1 MTGTHLTQT
10 PDPGSSCVKFRGDTI
25 TFSLDLPQPISGSA
39 WLRTTLG
46 NIETTR
52 SEIIKAVS
60 QDDPILARA
69 WYDIPMTQVNPK
81 RFEVTIALTEVGH
94 FEAKCLFFKSNDST
108 PVWPAG
114 DNVVINVEPADVCCG
129 NIIYNAFVRQFG
141 PNKSGGVRNTNEK
154 TAGIQALDREGYTVI
169 PPSGTFR
176 DLIREL
182 DFIIH
187 TLGCRILHL
196 LPINPTPTT
205 YGRMGRF
212 GSPYAA
218 LDFTGI
224 DPALAVFDPKATPL
238 EQFIELVDAVHRRN
252 AKIIIDLA
260 PNHTGWAA
268 ELHETHPHWLVRD
281 KEGKIEAP
289 GAWGVVWADL
299 TRLDYT
305 NRELWK
311 YMADVFLT
319 WCHRGVDGFRC
330 DAGYMIP
337 VPAWNFIVASVREQ
351 YPDTIFFLEGLG
363 GKISVTRRILNESN
377 FNWAYSELFQ
387 NYDRAQIE
395 AYLPLADRISAQDGL
410 MIHFAETHD
419 NNRLAAISNEYAAI
433 RTALCAL
440 VSQCGGFGFAN
451 GVEWFADQKIMVHD
465 ACSLNWN
472 AKIHQVDRICRINRL
487 LTRHP
492 AFFDQARIRMIQQ
505 GEGNYLAVL
514 RHHPPS
520 GKRVLVLINLDM
532 SISIQAAWN
541 PHDIG
546 ISSLNCMDL
555 LTGQPVSVTGDGE
568 RCVCHLP
575 PGTVRCLSFDPE
587 DADIL
592 GAEGDIPSGISVS
605 PLPERITRQC
615 LHALVLDVYR
625 YFKNTIK
632 LECMDLDPAVKAIA
646 HDPEEFCRSMNPH
659 SEESRVISW
668 HYPWDCRRQV
678 MVPPDHFLLVRS
690 PHPFQAKMI
699 DSKRK
704 TGKTIAACSSLQD
717 ENGEYF
723 ALFMP
728 QPVPAHHVANR
739 LKLTVY
745 AETNNDHVEA
755 PLIYLSGPEHATVTN
770 SFTRHDLLNR
780 PLRFL
785 GTNGRGAMMRA
796 NAWWGKIESKYDAL
810 LAANLNPDYPD
821 TRWMMLIRCR
831 AWLVF
836 QGYSQEISTDCLKR
850 FWFDKG
856 SICGWEFAVPCGQGQ
871 YVNLMVTATM
881 VPETNRI
888 RLSFTRGKKPKSET
902 GLLPDPKALQL
913 ILRPDI
919 DDRSFHHTTKAYT
932 GPETQW
938 PAAIAPWP
946 QGFRFTPHP
955 DRVLEATASKGMFTI
970 EPEWQYMI
978 ALPTD
983 AERGMDPHTDLF
995 SPGYFSAFLKGDESF
1010 ILSATVILPEQMDLG
1025 PADQESPEPASPL
1038 WKHPD
1043 HHHLHEIMHLAMSHY
1058 IVKRH
1063 SHKTIVAGY
1072 PWFLDWGRDTLIVA
1086 RGLIAEGF
1094 TGETKE
1100 ILKQFARF
1108 EKNGTLP
1115 NIIFGNDTG
1124 NRDTS
1129 DAPLWFVAACKDLV
1143 QTPGNKRFLN
1153 ETCGER
1159 TLREVLISIVNGYLN
1174 GTDNGIYTDA
1184 DTGLIFSPSHFTWM
1198 DTNFPAATPREG
1210 FPVEIQAL
1218 WYNALTFMAEID
1230 GPDRC
1235 KQWKDRAGQV
1245 QESVHDL
1252 FYLKESGYLSDC
1264 LHASKG
1270 VSAKK
1275 ATPDDAL
1282 RPNQLLAV
1290 TLRAISDPFIQRAVV
1305 RNCAGLVVP
1314 GGIRTLADRPVCRP
1328 IPVYRDGHLLND
1340 PSRPY
1345 CGTYSGDEDTR
1356 RKPAYHNGTAWTWL
1370 FPSFCEAWAIAF
1382 GDTATST
1389 ALAFMGSST
1398 IPANTGSTGQ
1408 LPEIMDGDFPHHQKG
1423 CDAQAW
1429 GVSEW
1434 LRVWKKLTSSTETIM
1449 V

>member
-1 MTGTHLTQT
+1 MFLTQA
-10 PDPGSSCVKFRGDTI
+10 PAPGSRSVRFRGDTI
-25 TFSLDLPQPISGSA
+25 TFSLDLSKNVSGTA

-52 SEIIKAVS
+52 CEIKNAVS
-60 QDDPILARA
+60 KDDPILARA
-69 WYDIPMTQVNPK
+69 WYDIPMTLVRPG
-81 RFEVTIALTEVGH
+81 RFEVQIALHEVGH
-94 FEAKCLFFKSNDST
+94 FEAKCLFFIKGET
-108 PVWPAG
+108 APLWPAG
-114 DNVVINVEPADVCCG
+114 DNVILNVEPADTCCG

-141 PNKSGGVRNTNEK
+141 PNKSGKVKNTKQK
-154 TAGIQALDREGYTVI
+154 TGCIEELDQEGYTVI
-169 PPSGTFR
+169 PPSGSFR

-268 ELHETHPHWLVRD
+268 ELHETHPQWLVRD

-337 VPAWNFIVASVREQ
+337 VAAWNFIVASVREQ

-363 GKISVTRRILNESN
+363 GKISITRQILNESN

-387 NYDRAQIE
+387 NYDRGQIE
-395 AYLPLADRISAQDGL
+395 AYLPLADDISTQDGL
-410 MIHFAETHD
+410 MVHFAETHD
-419 NNRLAAISNEYAAI
+419 NNRMAATSNAYATM

-451 GVEWFADQKIMVHD
+451 GVEWFATEKIIVHD

-472 AKIHQVDRICRINRL
+472 AKINQVAQIRRITRL
-487 LTRHP
+487 LTCHP
-492 AFFDQARIRMIQQ
+492 AFFDQARIQMIQQ

-520 GKRVLVLINLDM
+520 GKRLLALINLDM
-532 SISIQAAWN
+532 NAPIQAAWRVQN
-541 PHDIG
+541 AGFDAL
-546 ISSLNCMDL
+546 SCLDL
-555 LTGQPVSVTGDGE
+555 LTGQLIAVKRDGD
-568 RCVCHLP
+568 RRVCHLP
-575 PGTVRCLSFDPE
+575 PGAVCCLSADLE
-587 DADIL
+587 DAEIFKNIEDS
-592 GAEGDIPSGISVS
+592 PSEDSS
-605 PLPERITRQC
+605 LPERITRQC
-615 LHALVLDVYR
+615 LRALVLDVYR
-625 YFKNTIK
+625 CFKSTIK
-632 LECMDLDPAVKAIA
+632 LENLDMDMAVQSIVQ
-646 HDPEEFCRSMNPH
+646 DPEEFCRSMNPLGQ
-659 SEESRVISW
+659 ESRVITW
-668 HYPWDCRRQV
+668 GYPTDRRRQV
-678 MVPPDHFLLVRS
+678 MVPPEHFLLVRS
-690 PHPFQAKMI
+690 PFPFQAKI
-699 DSKRK
+699 QESSHE
-704 TGKTIAACSSLQD
+704 GEKTILSCKSLKD
-717 ENGEYF
+717 VNGNSF
-723 ALFMP
+723 GLFLP
-728 QPVPAHHVANR
+728 RPVPEHHSGYV
-739 LKLTVY
+739 LKLTVFENEKTVH
-745 AETNNDHVEA
+745 ADA
-755 PLIYLSGPEHATVTN
+755 PLTFLAQPDQKMVKTA
-770 SFTRHDLLNR
+770 FTRHELLNH
-780 PLRFL
+780 PVRFL

-810 LAANLNPDYPD
+810 LAANLNPDVPD

-850 FWFDKG
+850 FWFDNG
-856 SICGWEFAVPCGQGQ
+856 SVCGWEFAVPCGQGQ
-871 YVNLMVTATM
+871 YVVLMLTAAM
-881 VPETNRI
+881 VPNDNRI
-888 RLSFTRGKKPKSET
+888 LLSFHRKKAGAEPRVM
-902 GLLPDPKALQL
+902 PDPKIVQ
-913 ILRPDI
+913 IIIRPDI

-938 PAAIAPWP
+938 PAAIAPTNR
-946 QGFRFTPHP
+946 GFRFTPHT
-955 DRVLEATASKGMFTI
+955 DRKLEVTASKGAFTL

-978 ALPTD
+978 GLPTD
-983 AERGMDPHTDLF
+983 AERGMDSHTDLF
-995 SPGYFSAFLKGDESF
+995 SPGYFSAFLKGDEGF
-1010 ILSATVILPEQMDLG
+1010 DISAAVILPGQTDQAPVKPDG
-1025 PADQESPEPASPL
+1025 PAP
-1038 WKHPD
+1038 PD
-1043 HHHLHEIMHLAMSHY
+1043 TVSEAANYHHLHEIMRIAMRHY
-1058 IVKRH
+1058 IVKRQ
-1063 SHKTIVAGY
+1063 SEKTIIAGY

-1094 TGETKE
+1094 IDDTKS

-1115 NIIFGNDTG
+1115 NVIFGADTG

-1129 DAPLWFVAACKDLV
+1129 DAPLWFAAACKDLIAV
-1143 QTPGNKRFLN
+1143 EGDDRFLN
-1153 ETCGER
+1153 EKCGNR
-1159 TLREVLISIVNGYLN
+1159 SLREILLSIASGYLN
-1174 GTDNGIYTDA
+1174 GTDNGIYADP

-1218 WYNALTFMAEID
+1218 WYHALMFMAQID
-1230 GPDRC
+1230 TPEQGVI
-1235 KQWKDRAGQV
+1235 WKDRATHV
-1245 QESVHDL
+1245 QASIQTL
-1252 FYLKESGYLSDC
+1252 FYMNESGYLSDC
-1264 LHASKG
+1264 LVAAKG
-1270 VSAKK
+1270 VSAKNAQK
-1275 ATPDDAL
+1275 DDAL
-1282 RPNQLLAV
+1282 RPNQLLAITLDAV
-1290 TLRAISDPFIQRAVV
+1290 TDPSIQRAVL
-1305 RNCAGLVVP
+1305 RNCASLIIP
-1314 GGIRTLADRPVCRP
+1314 GGIRSLADRPVQRP
-1328 IPVYRDGHLLND
+1328 LPVYRDGRLLND

-1345 CGTYSGDEDTR
+1345 FGAYSGDEDTR

-1370 FPSFCEAWAIAF
+1370 FPSFCEAWAMVY
-1382 GDTATST
+1382 GDSGKNTAK
-1389 ALAFMGSST
+1389 AFMGSSAL
-1398 IPANTGSTGQ
+1398 IVNTGSAGQ
-1408 LPEIMDGDFPHHQKG
+1408 LPEIMDGDYPHAQKG

-1434 LRVWKKLTSSTETIM
+1434 LRVWRQLSS
-1449 V
+1449 